1 MPHDGKRLSSFF
13 IVKKAEEVSNEVFRT
28 VSIKILPCSD
38 GKKTQ
43 KMGQNRYNETDGFD
57 GMIHTEVQSE
67 RRIVICR
74 YSLRKIM
81 TP

>member
-1 MPHDGKRLSSFF
+1 MALT
-13 IVKKAEEVSNEVFRT
+13 AEEEAKVKQIITAYDN
-28 VSIKILPCSD
+28 